1 MLTAEALAEDVE
13 VVVWWEACCGN
24 VADTILRIDT
34 FLFLALMKPLA
45 QLRRFLGRE
54 FSLLLPPYF
63 HARFFILAEKKKNM
77 TIHLMH

>member
-13 VVVWWEACCGN
+13 VAVWWEACCGK
-24 VADTILRIDT
+24 VDDTILRIDT

-45 QLRRFLGRE
+45 QFLRFLGRE

-63 HARFFILAEKKKNM
+63 HARFFIPAEEIYM
-77 TIHLMH
+77 AIHLLH